1 MDKWMKNNNFNK
13 ILALALGI
21 ILWTIVHVDTAPTY
35 QTTVN
40 NESKTIE
47 NVKVEIEG
55 FDSENYV
62 LTKDVDSVRMEVM
75 GKKSDLTY
83 KFSDAYRV
91 WLDLKDVKPGDN
103 TLPLMYSTPS
113 GVTLEAMVPNQV
125 NVHIEAR
132 TTKSFPVSLNI
143 TGEPAAGYEVGS
155 PVIDPVSVEV
165 TLPASDLGRV
175 AKVQGKVELEG
186 QNETFSEKRLKLFAL
201 DSKGNEL
208 EDAVIEPSTVAVEVP
223 VTLPSKTLP
232 LDISFTGSLP
242 GSLVLSRVTPEQDMV
257 TVYGSAETLKT
268 LSSYEAVLDLS
279 AIKNAGTEQMKLEL
293 KPPEGTGKIEPAA
306 MTVAVSAAEITQRT
320 LSAIP
325 IKLEGVSSG
334 LTARI
339 LDPGSATMDLTL
351 SGAPTLLDQLDQ
363 DSISVVADAG
373 GLTAGVYD
381 VTLQVS
387 LPRFITLQ
395 NTASQLVA
403 KVELVAPAAPA
414 ATAAPDSSPVPTTPT
429 PEPSAEP
436 ASGNETLVEPTPE
449 HTGEIIEETP
459 TPTHVPPETAE
470 PTPPASGNNAES
482 TGGT

>member
-40 NESKTIE
+40 TESKTIE

-55 FDSENYV
+55 FDSDNYV
-62 LTKDVDSVRMEVM
+62 LTKDVDSVRMEVR
-75 GKKSDLTY
+75 GKRSDLTY

-113 GVTLEAMVPNQV
+113 GVTLDDMVPNQV
-125 NVHIEAR
+125 NVHIELR

-143 TGEPAAGYEVGS
+143 TGEPASGYEVGT
-155 PVIDPVSVEV
+155 PVIDPASVEV

-175 AKVQGKVELEG
+175 AKVQGKIELDGE
-186 QNETFSEKRLKLFAL
+186 NEAFSEKKLRLYAL
-201 DSKGNEL
+201 DNKGNEL
-208 EDAVIEPSTVAVEVP
+208 EDAVIEPSTAAVEVP
-223 VTLPSKTLP
+223 ITLPSKTLP

-257 TVYGSAETLKT
+257 TVYGSAESLKT

-279 AIKNAGTEQMKLEL
+279 TVKNAGTEQMKLEL
-293 KPPEGTGKIEPAA
+293 KPPEGTGKIEPAV
-306 MTVAVSAAEITQRT
+306 MNVSVSAAEITQRT
-320 LSAIP
+320 LSAMP
-325 IKLEGVSSG
+325 IKLEGVSNG
-334 LTARI
+334 LTALI
-339 LDPGSATMDLTL
+339 LDPVSTSIDLTI
-351 SGAPTLLDQLDQ
+351 SGAPALLDQLDQ
-363 DSISVVADAG
+363 DSISVVADVG
-373 GLTAGVYD
+373 GLTAGIHD

-395 NTASQLVA
+395 NTPSQLIA
-403 KVELVAPAAPA
+403 KIELLAPATPE
-414 ATAAPDSSPVPTTPT
+414 ATVGADSSTPAPS

-436 ASGNETLVEPTPE
+436 VTGEETIVEPTPV
-449 HTGEIIEETP
+449 HTGDIVEETP
-459 TPTHVPPETAE
+459 SPT
-470 PTPPASGNNAES
+470 PTPPENEVTPPAGGNNAGS